1 MHDLGALRA
10 GSGDR
15 KPPSAQGA
23 PSSLGA
29 QAPRKSR
36 LARWFDSWMR
46 LLGMAVVLFLLIRTF
61 LLEAFQIPSG
71 SMERTLLAGDF
82 LFVNKAVYGAQI
94 PGTSARLPGFSSP
107 HRGDVIVFAYPKDPA
122 LNYVKRVVGTGG
134 DTVAMHLGRLYV
146 NGSAQLEP
154 YVQRIDSLPD
164 ATSPDFAWQR
174 DFLADRSSEARR
186 RYRASRDEWGPL
198 VVPAGKFFTLGDNRD
213 NSHDSRY
220 WGFVD
225 MTAVKGRPLL
235 VYFSYE
241 RGTQDPLPW
250 LTDIRWSRLGSFIH

>member
-1 MHDLGALRA
+1 MSTESAFIDTLRALATDPAARDLIDDAAVLEMGEGALVLTHDMIVE
-10 GSGDR
+10 GVHYLPTD
-15 KPPSAQGA
+15 PPEDVAWKLVAVNLSDLAAKGA
-23 PSSLGA
+23 RPTGV
-29 QAPRKSR
+29 
-36 LARWFDSWMR
+36 
-46 LLGMAVVLFLLIRTF
+46 LLGYALGDGDWDRAFAKGLGTALGTFGLPLL
-61 LLEAFQIPSG
+61 
-71 SMERTLLAGDF
+71 
-82 LFVNKAVYGAQI
+82 
-94 PGTSARLPGFSSP
+94 
-107 HRGDVIVFAYPKDPA
+107 
-122 LNYVKRVVGTGG
+122 GG

-146 NGSAQLEP
+146 NGTAQPEP

-198 VVPAGKFFTLGDNRD
+198 VVPSGKFFTLGDNRD

>member
-1 MHDLGALRA
+1 
-10 GSGDR
+10 
-15 KPPSAQGA
+15 
-23 PSSLGA
+23 
-29 QAPRKSR
+29 
-36 LARWFDSWMR
+36 MR

-94 PGTSARLPGFSSP
+94 PGTSARLPGFGMP
-107 HRGDVIVFAYPKDPA
+107 RRGDVIVFAYPKDPS

-134 DTVAMHLGRLYV
+134 DTLAMHAGMLFV
-146 NGSAQLEP
+146 NGTRQIEP

-164 ATSPDFAWQR
+164 TGSPDFAWQR
-174 DFLADRSSEARR
+174 DYLADRSRQARE
-186 RYRASRDEWGPL
+186 RYHATRDGWGPL

-235 VYFSYE
+235 VYFSYD
-241 RGTQDPLPW
+241 RSTQDPLPW